1 MSKITELQIGIV
13 AERSKALVLGTSF
26 LRGVGSNPK
35 HTFYFYFEKFPS
47 LLVNSDWA
55 RFYNSI

>member
-26 LRGVGSNPK
+26 LRGVGSNPT
-35 HTFYFYFEKFPS
+35 HTFYFYFFKFPS
-47 LLVNSDWA
+47 LLVN
-55 RFYNSI
+55 